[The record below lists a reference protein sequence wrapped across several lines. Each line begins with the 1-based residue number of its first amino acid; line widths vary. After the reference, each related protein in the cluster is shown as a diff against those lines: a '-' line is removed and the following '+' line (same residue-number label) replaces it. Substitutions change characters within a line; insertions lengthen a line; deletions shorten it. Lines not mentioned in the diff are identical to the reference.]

1 MRPLALTTALVV
13 ALLAGPA
20 LAGPKLTLNG
30 VPIDGARDQ
39 RFENATVVIDAEGDV
54 HVTAKG
60 YAVKGGAPAASGT
73 GAAASPAAAAGA
85 AAPAASSQD
94 PRPTRRYFL
103 ATEQSQPDGTQYD
116 VEVFIN
122 AHWIRVLRSADPQVV
137 MELTRYLR
145 PGANTITLAA
155 TKRLAGVARRSTSR
169 EVTLRVVIGEGNVS
183 GDRVTMDA
191 PLVVMTRT
199 AAELDDR
206 TEEFTVEAR

>member
-1 MRPLALTTALVV
+1 MRPLALTSALVV
-13 ALLAGPA
+13 ALLAVPA

-39 RFENATVVIDAEGDV
+39 RFENATVVIDDAGDV

-60 YAVKGGAPAASGT
+60 YAVKGGAPAAGT
-73 GAAASPAAAAGA
+73 SAAAGA
-85 AAPAASSQD
+85 AAPALPSQD

-122 AHWIRVLRSADPQVV
+122 ASWIRVLRSADPQVV

>member
-1 MRPLALTTALVV
+1 MRPLALTSALVV
-13 ALLAGPA
+13 ALLSSPA
-20 LAGPKLTLNG
+20 LASPKLTLNG

-39 RFENATVVIDAEGDV
+39 RFENATVVIDAAGDV

-60 YAVKGGAPAASGT
+60 YAVKGGAPAAT
-73 GAAASPAAAAGA
+73 NTASTTSSSASAAAA
-85 AAPAASSQD
+85 APSQD
-94 PRPTRRYFL
+94 PKPTRRYFL

-122 AHWIRVLRSADPQVV
+122 ARWIRVLRSADPQVV
-137 MELTRYLR
+137 MEITRYLR
-145 PGANTITLAA
+145 PGANTVTLAA

-169 EVTLRVVIGEGNVS
+169 EVALRVVIGEGDVS

>member
-1 MRPLALTTALVV
+1 MRPLALTSALVV

-39 RFENATVVIDAEGDV
+39 RFENATVVIDAAGDV

-60 YAVKGGAPAASGT
+60 YAVKGGA
-73 GAAASPAAAAGA
+73 AAAATSAAAGA
-85 AAPAASSQD
+85 AAPTAPSQD

-122 AHWIRVLRSADPQVV
+122 ASWIRVLRSADPQVV
-137 MELTRYLR
+137 LELTRYLR